1 MGSLRHC
8 LDGLLTT
15 ASGCS
20 HVACQIQRQHRIRL
34 PPKFQSPTECVVHPP
49 AAIYNHSDPLLDVFA
64 RHQVEKP
71 VPVEQLTKCRMQD
84 NLEFLQWT
92 KKYWDQHYPG
102 GDYDPVSRRK
112 ASGAPATA
120 TGGGSRAGATS
131 AGAARRGATPTMGG
145 GRPRVGGGTG
155 ANASAL
161 QQEVSTQKEAIG
173 GLEKERDFY
182 FAKLRDIELL
192 LQSAVEA
199 DPDLEKDDDS
209 LVKHIQNILYSTEVS
224 TPTSQAHNSPGT
236 ARLTCS
242 QEGFEI
248 PAEAEGEAP
257 ADELETF

>member
-1 MGSLRHC
+1 MSPCRASNSTSTPNTPTSKISKSSRVRRCARRATFPHSI
-8 LDGLLTT
+8 LT
-15 ASGCS
+15 
-20 HVACQIQRQHRIRL
+20 Q
-34 PPKFQSPTECVVHPP
+34 P
-49 AAIYNHSDPLLDVFA
+49 LDVLA

-84 NLEFLQWT
+84 NLEFLQWS
-92 KKYWDQHYPG
+92 KKFWDQHFPG
-102 GDYDPVSRRK
+102 GDYDAVSRRK
-112 ASGAPATA
+112 ASGAPSAS
-120 TGGGSRAGATS
+120 GGSGGSRAGATS

-145 GRPRVGGGTG
+145 GRPRVGAGGGG

-161 QQEVSTQKEAIG
+161 QQEVASQKEAIS

-192 LQSAVEA
+192 LQSAIEA
-199 DPDLEKDDDS
+199 DPDMEKDDDS
-209 LVKHIQNILYSTEVS
+209 LVRHIQNILYSTEVP
-224 TPTSQAHNSPGT
+224 TPPTAHSSQET
-236 ARLTCS
+236 APLTCL